1 MSQTTAQEPMQ
12 SIAVEQVDED
22 TSGGRKIRTL
32 TGKETKESK
41 NKIPFQVGNTPL
53 IKLGRICPTGNVF
66 GKAEFS
72 NPTGSVKDRAAFWML
87 KEAIEKENLS
97 LGNRELL
104 DSSSGNTGISL
115 AAFGASIGLGVTIV
129 LPQNASQERKRM
141 LKLFGA
147 KTVYSDPLEGSDGAM
162 RLARELAEKYSDRYV
177 YLDQYSNDANWRAH
191 YYGTAKEIWAQTGGK
206 VTHFVSGVGT
216 GGTIMGTGKRLKELK
231 PSIKVVAVEPS
242 SPFHGIEGLKH
253 IESSIKPKIFDENF
267 PDETILI
274 DTEQAQAMMLK
285 LAREQGV
292 LVGTSSGATVAVAK
306 KLAEQ
311 QVDEKA
317 RGSREQEGE
326 QAKSLIVAVLA
337 DAGTRYLSEKYIQD
351 ALR

>member
-141 LKLFGA
+141 LKLFGPRP
-147 KTVYSDPLEGSDGAM
+147 SIL
-162 RLARELAEKYSDRYV
+162 
-177 YLDQYSNDANWRAH
+177 
-191 YYGTAKEIWAQTGGK
+191 I
-206 VTHFVSGVGT
+206 
-216 GGTIMGTGKRLKELK
+216 RLKVLTARCVLPVSSQRNTRTGMSIWTSTATMLTGEL
-231 PSIKVVAVEPS
+231 
-242 SPFHGIEGLKH
+242 
-253 IESSIKPKIFDENF
+253 
-267 PDETILI
+267 TT
-274 DTEQAQAMMLK
+274 TEQLRK
-285 LAREQGV
+285 YGLRR
-292 LVGTSSGATVAVAK
+292 
-306 KLAEQ
+306 AE
-311 QVDEKA
+311 
-317 RGSREQEGE
+317 R
-326 QAKSLIVAVLA
+326 
-337 DAGTRYLSEKYIQD
+337 
-351 ALR
+351 